1 MNTMVSA
8 SRADIEGKRVFL
20 RVDFNVPVSG
30 SKVLDDFKITS
41 VMSTIRYIHSADP
54 KRIVIGSHFGRPN
67 GKHVEE
73 LSLKPV
79 YDVLKKIVL
88 DEFGAELFFCEMSDL
103 SGVGHTWVLL
113 ENLRFYEAEESSGD
127 EAACAEYRRLFTNS
141 MDVAIIDSFG
151 CLHRECGSIQRTGLR
166 SFPGV
171 FMQKELE
178 FAESLLQRDVDVM
191 ILGGKKVSDKSK
203 LLMSLGRRAKCLI
216 ILGGLSYPFLK
227 YRLHK
232 EVGNSIVDDVSESTI
247 QMICDV
253 LDSNQTEVILPIDF
267 VVVDKGKAQIMNEIP
282 SSGCGLDIG
291 PATIRLVQERV
302 SMAESVFWNGPPGV
316 FEQHGLS
323 DGTRALVGIL
333 ESMKTNGKRCL
344 CGGGETS
351 AAIRMFGKY
360 ESFTHVSTGGG
371 VLMKFLSGEDLPGL
385 EFLMHQPYALNI

>member
-1 MNTMVSA
+1 MRSA
-8 SRADIEGKRVFL
+8 SKTDIEDKRVFV
-20 RVDFNVPVSG
+20 RVDFNVPVSE

-41 VMSTIRYIHSADP
+41 VMSTIRYIHSANP

-67 GKHVEE
+67 GRYVEE

-79 YDVLKKIVL
+79 YEVLNKIVL
-88 DEFGAELFFCEMSDL
+88 DEFGAKLAFCELSDL
-103 SGVGHTWVLL
+103 NRVDDTWVLL
-113 ENLRFYEAEESSGD
+113 ENLRFYKAEESSDD
-127 EAACAEYRRLFTNS
+127 EAESAEYTRLFKDN

-178 FAESLLQRDVDVM
+178 FTKYLLERNIDVM

-203 LLMSLGRRAKCLI
+203 LLMSLGKRAKCLI

-227 YRLHK
+227 YRLNK
-232 EVGNSIVDDVSESTI
+232 EVGNSIVGDVPEGMV

-253 LDSNQTEVILPIDF
+253 FDINQTEVILPIDF
-267 VVVDKGKAQIMNEIP
+267 VVINDGKAQIMSEIP
-282 SSGCGLDIG
+282 PSGCALDIG
-291 PATIRLVQERV
+291 PATIRLIQERV
-302 SMAESVFWNGPPGV
+302 SKAESVFWNGPPGV
-316 FEQHGLS
+316 FEQRGLS
-323 DGTRALVGIL
+323 DGTKALVGIL
-333 ESMKTNGKRCL
+333 ESMKMSGKRCL

-360 ESFTHVSTGGG
+360 ENFTHVSTGGG
-371 VLMKFLSGEDLPGL
+371 VLMKLLNGEDLPVL
-385 EFLMHQPYALNI
+385 EFLLHRPSCA